1 MNAIPVER
9 AQDLAVTG
17 KGTVTL
23 ELGKCMVTG
32 VGTEFKKAFAQPKSS
47 LAVKVPS
54 GGGKHETCVALR
66 RSLLP
71 MEWRVL
77 ECANQYGSGL
87 FAFRRPSNPSSIDLL
102 KTERF
107 Q

>member
-32 VGTEFKKAFAQPKSS
+32 VGTEFKTAFAQPKSS

-54 GGGKHETCVALR
+54 GGGKHETFVVLWECVVRA
-66 RSLLP
+66 
-71 MEWRVL
+71 
-77 ECANQYGSGL
+77 A
-87 FAFRRPSNPSSIDLL
+87 SSICPPPP
-102 KTERF
+102 T
-107 Q
+107 